1 MGVSVEK
8 QGVAFVDR
16 VFRLLERVEYR
27 RADSLA
33 DKLAIY
39 RLRHDAYMR
48 AGTVERHPSG
58 LFRDPLDEAPNV
70 WIIGIYIDGDL
81 ASSIRLHVSASP
93 NAPLPAIGAFN
104 DILEPH
110 LRAGRVIID
119 PTRHVTKSEYALGS
133 PIMPYITVRATVLA
147 QDFFDAD
154 YTVVACLVEH
164 QAFFRRMFG
173 CVPWSEPREYPN
185 FNRPMTFLG
194 YDCRERREA
203 IYVRYPF
210 CRSTEDERA
219 RLFSRSSTGAENVA
233 RAICGEAEEQFS
245 RV

>member
-1 MGVSVEK
+1 VES
-8 QGVAFVDR
+8 QSLAFTDR
-16 VFRLLERVEYR
+16 VSRLLERVEYR

-48 AGTVERHPSG
+48 SGTVEPRPSG
-58 LFRDPLDEAPNV
+58 LFHDPLDEAPNV

-81 ASSIRLHVSASP
+81 ASSIRLHVSANPS
-93 NAPLPAIGAFN
+93 APLPAMGAFG
-104 DILEPH
+104 DVVEPH
-110 LRAGRVIID
+110 LRAGRVMID

-173 CVPWSEPREYPN
+173 CVPWSQPREYPN
-185 FNRPMTFLG
+185 FNRPMVFLG
-194 YDCRERREA
+194 YDCRARRA
-203 IYVRYPF
+203 PTYVRYPF
-210 CRSTEDERA
+210 CRSTENERA
-219 RLFSRSSTGAENVA
+219 RLFSRSSTGAENIA
-233 RAICGEAEEQFS
+233 RAISGEAEAQFS
-245 RV
+245 GP

>member
-1 MGVSVEK
+1 MES
-8 QGVAFVDR
+8 QSLAFADR

-27 RADSLA
+27 RADSEA

-39 RLRHDAYMR
+39 RLRHEAYMR
-48 AGTVERHPSG
+48 AGTVEPRPSG
-58 LFRDPLDEAPNV
+58 LFHDPLDEAPNV

-93 NAPLPAIGAFN
+93 SASLPAMGAFS
-104 DILEPH
+104 DIVEPH

-133 PIMPYITVRATVLA
+133 PIMPYITVRATSLA

-185 FNRPMTFLG
+185 FNRPLAFLG
-194 YDCRERREA
+194 YDCRARRA
-203 IYVRYPF
+203 ATYARYPF
-210 CRSTEDERA
+210 YQSTENERA
-219 RLFSRSSTGAENVA
+219 RLFSRSSTGAESVA
-233 RAICGEAEEQFS
+233 LAISGEAEGQFS
-245 RV
+245 SA